1 MEHGVFLA
9 HQSLGLLAVHLVT
22 DACRPDRLAIGVELE
37 VVVSRLAVVGA
48 HCVYL
53 GLRFGPKPLAVSK
66 SNAVRLFP
74 PPKATTKGYF
84 SRGAEEEKM
93 KTPPH

>member
-37 VVVSRLAVVGA
+37 VAVSRLAVVGA
-48 HCVYL
+48 NCVYL
-53 GLRFGPKPLAVSK
+53 GLRFGLKPLARVEVERREALPAAE
-66 SNAVRLFP
+66 SNNKRVLL
-74 PPKATTKGYF
+74 
-84 SRGAEEEKM
+84 
-93 KTPPH
+93 